1 MMRISQATLLR
12 AIARVKS
19 MDEADKG
26 QLSQEIQRDQPH
38 LFDSCLVQAKLGVPV
53 EKIAFLLHLL
63 FVCFQA
69 MKESGLL
76 WPVIS
81 EDEMDRQ
88 MNRFVG
94 LVKLGEGL
102 EDELKQKA
110 NQQYVDE
117 HSEPE
122 LFAYIQVETSAWL
135 ERIDREDTDK
145 FLLLAAWNLVNCIAS
160 VPLIESPTSKV
171 E

>member
-1 MMRISQATLLR
+1 MRITQPTLLR

-19 MDEADKG
+19 MDENEKG
-26 QLSQEIQRDQPH
+26 QLTAEIRRDQPH
-38 LFDSCLVQAKLGVPV
+38 LFDSCLVQAQLGVPV

-69 MKESGLL
+69 MKESGLV

-81 EDEMDRQ
+81 EEEMDRQ

-102 EDELKQKA
+102 EDELKHKA

-122 LFAYIQVETSAWL
+122 LLAYIQVETSAWL
-135 ERIDREDTDK
+135 ERIEREDTDK

-160 VPLIESPTSKV
+160 VPLADSPISTG
-171 E
+171 